1 MYSKMNRNEQ
11 IKDFAL
17 RRFGNLDGRQSQY
30 MLAKVQACMVG
41 SRWADNNPR
50 RLYIVQRCEEHSDYV
65 EKVFVDKD
73 KAIAYCNQYNS
84 NPREYSR
91 TIEEMEVTL

>member
-1 MYSKMNRNEQ
+1 MSRDEQ
-11 IKDFAL
+11 IKDFAKQ
-17 RRFGNLDGRQSQY
+17 RFGNVGGRESQY
-30 MLAKVQACMVG
+30 MLAKIQACMVG
-41 SRWADNNPR
+41 ARWADNNPR
-50 RLYIVQRCEEHSDYV
+50 RLYIVMRCEEHSDYV

-73 KAIAYCNQYNS
+73 KAIAYCENYNS

>member
-1 MYSKMNRNEQ
+1 MNRDEQ
-11 IKDFAL
+11 IKDFSIQ
-17 RRFGNLDGRQSQY
+17 RFGNVGGRESQY

-41 SRWADNNPR
+41 ARWADSNPR
-50 RLYIVQRCEEHSDYV
+50 LLYIVMRCEEHSDYV

-73 KAIAYCNQYNS
+73 KAISYCNQYNS

>member
-1 MYSKMNRNEQ
+1 MSNEE
-11 IKDFAL
+11 
-17 RRFGNLDGRQSQY
+17 R
-30 MLAKVQACMVG
+30 AKLIDDIAHKYAMKKGKPAIWVHGFMVG
-41 SRWADNNPR
+41 ASWADEFPR

>member
-1 MYSKMNRNEQ
+1 MNRNEQ
-11 IKDFAL
+11 IKDFAIQ
-17 RRFGNLDGRQSQY
+17 RFGNVGGRESQY
-30 MLAKVQACMVG
+30 MLAEVQACMVG
-41 SRWADNNPR
+41 ARWADSNPR
-50 RLYIVQRCEEHSDYV
+50 LLYIVMRCEEHSDYV

>member
-1 MYSKMNRNEQ
+1 MNRDEQ
-11 IKDFAL
+11 IKDFSIQ
-17 RRFGNLDGRQSQY
+17 RFGNVGGRESQY

-41 SRWADNNPR
+41 ARWADSNPR
-50 RLYIVQRCEEHSDYV
+50 LLYVVMRCEEHSDYV

-73 KAIAYCNQYNS
+73 KAFAYCDKYNS

-91 TIEEMEVTL
+91 AIEEMEITL

>member
-1 MYSKMNRNEQ
+1 MNRDEQ
-11 IKDFAL
+11 IKDFAIQ
-17 RRFGNLDGRQSQY
+17 RFGNVGGRESQY

-41 SRWADNNPR
+41 ARWADNNPR
-50 RLYIVQRCEEHSDYV
+50 RLYIVMRCEEHSDYV

-73 KAIAYCNQYNS
+73 KAIAYCDKYNS

>member
-1 MYSKMNRNEQ
+1 MNRDEQ
-11 IKDFAL
+11 IKDFSIQ
-17 RRFGNLDGRQSQY
+17 RFGNVGGRESQY

-41 SRWADNNPR
+41 ARWADSNPR
-50 RLYIVQRCEEHSDYV
+50 LLYIVMRCEEHSDYV

-73 KAIAYCNQYNS
+73 KAIAYCKQFNS